1 MNKKNNIQY
10 VIETEEQAKKLST
23 VPLETLN
30 HVYRLS
36 IALSAQ
42 ADLLKSYV
50 VNSGF
55 DSDSWTQ
62 NIKTLADIP
71 EIKARFE
78 KK

>member
-10 VIETEEQAKKLST
+10 VIDTEEQAKKLST

>member
-36 IALSAQ
+36 MALSAQ

-55 DSDSWTQ
+55 DSDSWSQ
-62 NIKTLADIP
+62 NVKTLADIP